1 VLTTLL
7 AFTARSV
14 WMVSM
19 VTPLTE
25 HLVTA
30 RNVHVKVHEPQL
42 HCVKLVLMVSQDVLT
57 ALRDTRETFVEVV
70 S

>member
-30 RNVHVKVHEPQL
+30 RNVHVKVHEPQREYAL
-42 HCVKLVLMVSQDVLT
+42 HGNNSTPIK
-57 ALRDTRETFVEVV
+57 
-70 S
+70 